1 MGSKSITTTTNRI
14 RNKRTLSFFTRTG
27 NAPNIVAV
35 EGGRYD
41 VNISERTKTPVYW
54 ESTPIE
60 VRRCSWFF
68 KGTDSKMVPYE
79 ESIADLL
86 ENEYKQAVESGEWHK
101 KIVLS
106 MNEQVTFHGPTV
118 IVHFQ
123 QQQSSDAWGGTTVSF
138 IFYSKDDSKK
148 KN

>member
-1 MGSKSITTTTNRI
+1 
-14 RNKRTLSFFTRTG
+14 
-27 NAPNIVAV
+27 
-35 EGGRYD
+35 
-41 VNISERTKTPVYW
+41 
-54 ESTPIE
+54 
-60 VRRCSWFF
+60 
-68 KGTDSKMVPYE
+68 MVPYE

-123 QQQSSDAWGGTTVSF
+123 QQQSSDAWGGTSVSWILLVLCILERLTF
-138 IFYSKDDSKK
+138 FFVFAANNDTSTCG
-148 KN
+148 